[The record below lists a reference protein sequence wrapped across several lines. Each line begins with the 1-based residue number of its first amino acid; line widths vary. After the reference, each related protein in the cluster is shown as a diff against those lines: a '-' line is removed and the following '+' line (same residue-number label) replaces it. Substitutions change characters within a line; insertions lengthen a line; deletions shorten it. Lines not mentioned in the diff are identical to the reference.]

1 MLSAAGLALWS
12 LASHCCRTRA
22 MAVEGAPCLGQ
33 LRSPSLAFH
42 DISVFRMNC
51 RTLPRDSFRCQPV
64 LSAPVGLPCCQCSGF
79 TLCIRFVTCA
89 VKVAAK
95 MCGQRNFTF
104 PNHDG
109 CRCDL
114 CRFTSSARGPHK
126 SAGGRPRDSDPTNL
140 ALAISVAS
148 HRRRG
153 SEGRHQLRKSR
164 RGITRRNRLLAVNGI
179 PTRTWHMRSSSWPS
193 TGSSPDLAHAI
204 FFTSYDP

>member
-1 MLSAAGLALWS
+1 MASVFARVLSAAGLALWS

-64 LSAPVGLPCCQCSGF
+64 LSAPAVGLPCCQCSGF

-114 CRFTSSARGPHK
+114 CRFTSSARP
-126 SAGGRPRDSDPTNL
+126 SRVL
-140 ALAISVAS
+140 VAV
-148 HRRRG
+148 H
-153 SEGRHQLRKSR
+153 
-164 RGITRRNRLLAVNGI
+164 GIRTL
-179 PTRTWHMRSSSWPS
+179 RTWLLRPLSLP
-193 TGSSPDLAHAI
+193 TVGAALKGATNFVKVAGV
-204 FFTSYDP
+204 